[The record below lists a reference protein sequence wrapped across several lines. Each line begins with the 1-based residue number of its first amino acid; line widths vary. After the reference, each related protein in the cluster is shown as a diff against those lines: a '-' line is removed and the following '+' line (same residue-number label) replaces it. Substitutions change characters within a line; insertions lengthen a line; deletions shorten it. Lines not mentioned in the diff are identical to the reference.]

1 MNLIFLLIFTI
12 TLLILT
18 LRAPDLILS
27 SMLTGGEKALSL
39 TLKMAVVYVVWLGIF
54 EIFERTGAS
63 KKLARLL
70 TPVNRLLFGNITDKE
85 NEYASIN
92 ISANMLGMSG
102 ATTPFGIKTI
112 EEMQKR
118 DNSDYAITMFFVINA
133 TSVQII
139 PTSVM
144 ALRASLNSTAP
155 SSIILPTILTTLVSS
170 IVGIL
175 LVKTFCRSK
184 TS

>member
-1 MNLIFLLIFTI
+1 MTFTS
-12 TLLILT
+12 
-18 LRAPDLILS
+18 PDLILS

-39 TLKMAVVYVVWLGIF
+39 TLKMSVVYAVWLGLF

-63 KKLARLL
+63 KKLATLL
-70 TPVNRLLFGNITDKE
+70 TPINKILFGQITDKE
-85 NEYASIN
+85 NEYASMN

-118 DNSDYAITMFFVINA
+118 NNSDYAITMFFVINA
-133 TSVQII
+133 TSIQII
-139 PTSVM
+139 PTSVL
-144 ALRASLNSTAP
+144 ALRTSMNSQNP
-155 SSIILPTILTTLVSS
+155 SSVILPTLLTTLISS

-175 LVKTFCRSK
+175 LVKIFCRRKNS
-184 TS
+184 